1 MNAGTTPSTPF
12 HELSDFVAVPRV
24 GALRLA
30 PDGTWLAAAVQT
42 LSTDKKKYL
51 TSIWRIDAQGGPA
64 RRLTRSAGG
73 EGSPRFLPDGS
84 LLFTSRRTRDPDPAG
99 KKTGTD
105 DGDSGQVAALWLLP
119 AAGGEARVVAA
130 LPGGVTAAE
139 VARDAGGIVVG
150 APVLPAAGGQGGRPP
165 VAGTAGGQGGRP
177 PVAGTAG
184 NGDSA
189 ADDAR
194 LRQERKDAGITAILH
209 ESAPVRSWDHDL
221 GPDQPRLF
229 AVDPDQMQETEIG
242 WAGGDKESVLAD
254 DTGVAREGAERAA
267 QPARLRDLTPE
278 PGRALDGE
286 AFELTPDGT
295 SVVTGWWQWD
305 PAGESHCELVLI
317 DVASGKRRVL
327 LSVPEFDF
335 SSPRVSP
342 DGRFIVCQRE
352 RHSTAERPVDLT
364 LVVLDVDGSG
374 ADSLNTGGEAGR
386 DLLASW
392 DRWPQEAAWSHDS
405 RALYFAADDG
415 GRRPVFRVDTDTGE
429 VTRVTADDGA
439 YTDLNP
445 GPDGRYLYALRATV
459 DSPPTPVRIDLIL
472 GTTGA
477 EPAALECP
485 GVPVTVP
492 GRLEEVQVAADDG
505 QPVRSWLVLP
515 ETASAD
521 RPAPLLLWVHG
532 GPMSSWNT
540 WSWRWNPWL
549 MAARGYAVLLPDPAL
564 STGYGLEFIARAH
577 REWGARP
584 FADIMAATG
593 AVLARPD
600 IDADRVA
607 MMGGS
612 YGGYMANWMAG
623 HTDRFKAIVSHAGL
637 WTLEAMFGTTDHP
650 MFWRPHFGDP
660 LTSPEMYEANSP
672 HRHIGQIRTPMLVIH
687 GNKDYRVPV
696 GEALRL
702 WWDLSRHGAE
712 AKFLYFPDENHWIL
726 TPGNARIWYE
736 TIFAFLAQ
744 HVLGED
750 WQRPRLL

>member
-1 MNAGTTPSTPF
+1 MSAGTTPF
-12 HELSDFVAVPRV
+12 HDLSDFVAIPRV
-24 GALRLA
+24 AALRLA
-30 PDGTWLAAAVQT
+30 PDGTWLAAAMQT
-42 LSTDKKKYL
+42 LSADRKKYL
-51 TSIWRIDAQGGPA
+51 TSIWRIDTHGGPG
-64 RRLTRSAGG
+64 RRLTRSAEG
-73 EGSPRFLPDGS
+73 EGSPCFLPDGS
-84 LLFTSRRTRDPDPAG
+84 LLFTSRRTRDPDPG
-99 KKTGTD
+99 RKDSGP
-105 DGDSGQVAALWLLP
+105 DGDSGDVAALWLLP

-139 VARDAGGIVVG
+139 VARDAGAIVISS
-150 APVLPAAGGQGGRPP
+150 PVLPAAGEGGPGGWVPP
-165 VAGTAGGQGGRP
+165 EETAGGSGGSPRR
-177 PVAGTAG
+177 ASTAE
-184 NGDSA
+184 
-189 ADDAR
+189 DDAR

-209 ESAPVRSWDHDL
+209 ESAPVRYWDHDL

-229 AVDPDQMQETEIG
+229 AVDPDQVRETDIG
-242 WAGGDKESVLAD
+242 WAGGDKELR
-254 DTGVAREGAERAA
+254 VAEEDGEGQGHEGTERAA
-267 QPARLRDLTPE
+267 KPARFRDLTPE

-286 AFELTPDGT
+286 AFALTPDGT

-305 PAGESHCELVLI
+305 PAGESHCELVMI

-327 LSVPEFDF
+327 LSAPEFDF

-352 RHSTAERPVDLT
+352 RHATAERPVDVT
-364 LVVLDVDGSG
+364 LVVLDAGGSD
-374 ADSLNTGGEAGR
+374 AGGSDAGGWDAAGQPGR
-386 DLLASW
+386 DLLPGY
-392 DRWPQEAAWSHDS
+392 DRWPSEPAWSHDS

-415 GRRPVFRVDTDTGE
+415 GRRPVFRVDTETGE
-429 VTRVTADDGA
+429 VTRVTGDDGA

-459 DSPPTPVRIDLIL
+459 DSPPTPVRIDLM
-472 GTTGA
+472 TGVFGS
-477 EPAALECP
+477 EPAALESP
-485 GVPVTVP
+485 GAPLTVP
-492 GRLEEVQVAADDG
+492 GRLEEVQATADDG
-505 QPVRSWLVLP
+505 QPIRSWLVLP
-515 ETASAD
+515 AAASAD
-521 RPAPLLLWVHG
+521 HPVPLLLWVHG
-532 GPMSSWNT
+532 GPMSSWNS
-540 WSWRWNPWL
+540 WSWRWNPHL

-564 STGYGLEFIARAH
+564 STGYGQAFITRGH
-577 REWGARP
+577 RDWGARP
-584 FADIMAATG
+584 YADIMAVTDA
-593 AVLARPD
+593 ALARPD

-623 HTDRFKAIVSHAGL
+623 HTERFKAIVSHAGL

-650 MFWRPHFGDP
+650 MFWRPQFGDP
-660 LTSPEMYEANSP
+660 LTSPAMYEANSP

-702 WWDLSRHGAE
+702 WWDLSRHGAQ

-744 HVLGED
+744 HVLGQPWE
-750 WQRPRLL
+750 RPALL

>member
-1 MNAGTTPSTPF
+1 VNAGTTPWTPF
-12 HELSDFVAVPRV
+12 HELTDFVALPRV

-42 LSTDKKKYL
+42 LSADKKKYL

-64 RRLTRSAGG
+64 RRLTRSAEG
-73 EGSPRFLPDGS
+73 EGSPGFLPDGS
-84 LLFTSRRTRDPDPAG
+84 LLFTSRRPDPG
-99 KKTGTD
+99 REKTGSS
-105 DGDSGQVAALWLLP
+105 DGDGGAAAALWLLP
-119 AAGGEARVVAA
+119 AAGGEPRVVAA
-130 LPGGVTAAE
+130 PPGGVTAAE
-139 VARDAGGIVVG
+139 VARDAGVIVLR
-150 APVLPAAGGQGGRPP
+150 APVLPAS
-165 VAGTAGGQGGRP
+165 
-177 PVAGTAG
+177 G
-184 NGDSA
+184 NGDRA
-189 ADDAR
+189 GNDAR

-209 ESAPVRSWDHDL
+209 ESAPIRFWDHDL

-229 AVDPDQMQETEIG
+229 AVDPDQLQETEIG
-242 WAGGDKESVLAD
+242 WAGGDKESMLAD
-254 DTGVAREGAERAA
+254 DTGAAREGAERAA
-267 QPARLRDLTPE
+267 RPARLRDLTPG
-278 PGRALDGE
+278 PGRALDEE

-327 LSVPEFDF
+327 LTVPEFDF
-335 SSPRVSP
+335 SGPRVSP

-352 RHSTAERPVDLT
+352 RHATAERPVDRT

-374 ADSLNTGGEAGR
+374 PAGEAGR
-386 DLLASW
+386 DLLPGW
-392 DRWPQEAAWSHDS
+392 DRWPDEAAWSHDS
-405 RALYFAADDG
+405 RAVYFAADDG
-415 GRRPVFRVDTDTGE
+415 GRRPVFRVDTATSE

-439 YTDLNP
+439 YTDLNTGP
-445 GPDGRYLYALRATV
+445 GGRYLYALRATV
-459 DSPPTPVRIDLIL
+459 DSPPAPVRIDL
-472 GTTGA
+472 TTGA

-485 GVPVTVP
+485 GAPLTVP
-492 GRLEEVQVAADDG
+492 GRLEEVHAAADDG

-564 STGYGLEFIARAH
+564 STGYGLDFIARAH

-584 FADIMAATG
+584 FADIMAATD
-593 AVLARPD
+593 AAAARPD
-600 IDADRVA
+600 IDGDRVG

-623 HTDRFKAIVSHAGL
+623 HTDRFRAIVSHAGL

-650 MFWRPHFGDP
+650 MFWRPQFGDP

-672 HRHIGQIRTPMLVIH
+672 HRHISQIRTPMLVIH

-702 WWDLSRHGAE
+702 WWDLSRYRAE

-744 HVLGED
+744 HVLGEE
-750 WQRPRLL
+750 WQRPSLL

>member
-1 MNAGTTPSTPF
+1 MSADTAEGNGTTNPF
-12 HELSDFVAVPRV
+12 LDLRNFVAIPRV
-24 GALRLA
+24 TALRLA

-42 LSTDKKKYL
+42 LSADQKKYL

-64 RRLTRSAGG
+64 RRLTRSAEG

-84 LLFTSRRTRDPDPAG
+84 LLFTSKRPDPSR
-99 KKTGTD
+99 KNTGSA
-105 DGDSGQVAALWLLP
+105 GDSGSGEDVAALWLLP

-150 APVLPAAGGQGGRPP
+150 SPVLPAAREGS
-165 VAGTAGGQGGRP
+165 
-177 PVAGTAG
+177 
-184 NGDSA
+184 SA

-194 LRQERKDAGITAILH
+194 LRQERKDAGISAILH

-229 AVDPDQMQETEIG
+229 AVDPDQVQETEIG
-242 WAGGDKESVLAD
+242 WAGGDKELRVPEVGRAD
-254 DTGVAREGAERAA
+254 QGHEGTERVAK
-267 QPARLRDLTPE
+267 PARFRDLTPE

-286 AFELTPDGT
+286 AFALTPDGT

-305 PAGESHCELVLI
+305 PAGESHCELVMI

-327 LSVPEFDF
+327 LSGPEFDF
-335 SSPRVSP
+335 SNPQVSP

-352 RHSTAERPVDLT
+352 RHATAERPVEET
-364 LVVLDVDGSG
+364 LVVLDAGGPDAGG
-374 ADSLNTGGEAGR
+374 WNAAGEAGH
-386 DLLASW
+386 DLLPGF
-392 DRWPQEAAWSHDS
+392 DRWPTEPAWSHDS
-405 RALYFAADDG
+405 RALYFAADEG
-415 GRRPVFRVDTDTGE
+415 GRRPVFRVDTETGE
-429 VTRVTADDGA
+429 VTRVTGDDGA

-459 DSPPTPVRIDLIL
+459 DSPPTPVRIDLA
-472 GTTGA
+472 TGVFGS
-477 EPAALECP
+477 EPAALEGP
-485 GVPVTVP
+485 GVPLTVP
-492 GRLEEVQVAADDG
+492 GRLVEVQATADDG
-505 QPVRSWLVLP
+505 QPIRSWLVLP
-515 ETASAD
+515 TTASAD

-564 STGYGLEFIARAH
+564 STGYGQAFIARGH
-577 REWGARP
+577 RDWGARP
-584 FADIMAATG
+584 FADIMAVTDA
-593 AVLARPD
+593 ALARPD
-600 IDADRVA
+600 IDADRVG

-650 MFWRPHFGDP
+650 MFWRPQFGDP
-660 LTSPEMYEANSP
+660 LTSPAMYEANSP

-687 GNKDYRVPV
+687 GDKDYRVPI

-736 TIFAFLAQ
+736 TIFAFLAE
-744 HVLGED
+744 HVLGEP
-750 WQRPRLL
+750 WERPALL